1 MITELRDILADRG
14 DDLIK
19 ELNLWVR
26 KNGEHYTE
34 KDEDSKDN
42 AYVGFL
48 KGKLDSLKTISEQI

>member
-1 MITELRDILADRG
+1 MIVELRDILVDSG

-19 ELNLWVR
+19 ELNQWVR

-34 KDEDSKDN
+34 KDEESKDN

-48 KGKLDSLKTISEQI
+48 KGKLDSLKTVKEQI